1 MAILANAI
9 ETKLRK
15 YEAMA
20 RAATKQLQESRLSE
34 FKVAAIWDSE
44 NGVDTFYL
52 KNKED
57 EDVPCNWIE
66 LRECRHCQG
75 VMELAS
81 DAIALASSWCF

>member
-1 MAILANAI
+1 MAISVNAI
-9 ETKLRK
+9 DAKLRK

-20 RAATKQLQESRLSE
+20 RAATKQLQESGLSE

-75 VMELAS
+75 VMKLAS
-81 DAIALASSWCF
+81 DAIAIASSCGF